1 MKKDQ
6 CVENA
11 LAEEMLM
18 AEDVYVFTG
27 PNGQQVRCVA
37 SQLMKDPG
45 NDLWGRPLHAQ
56 IAKRLG
62 V

>member
-1 MKKDQ
+1 MYQ
-6 CVENA
+6 GAENA
-11 LAEEMLM
+11 LVEELNM
-18 AEDVYVFTG
+18 AEDIYVFTG

-45 NDLWGRPLHAQ
+45 NDPWGRPLHPQ
-56 IAKRLG
+56 VAKRLG